1 DGNEVKVINNI
12 VEQVSR
18 KFDRVPLHNALSHA
32 VPDVSQTS
40 PSTPDVSQTSQ
51 STPDVS
57 QVILQNSNKVFQ
69 AETMW
74 RLVGLMSSVVGLLC
88 YALSPSFNRLYGR
101 WKPFKFFLYGSLSLA
116 IFTTILFARK
126 TSIST
131 QHVQLKTFTSFAVL
145 LIISVYSFF
154 YDKAVNGKP
163 EILSVVS
170 NAAFALVSLSL
181 HKLINFGFEIG
192 VFSYFLGCFTVQL
205 FTINWMLILIA
216 IFFGCPLFVMH
227 SSLNSRL
234 EVASGSQVIHSSSNS
249 ILAVDSGGQHIV
261 GIDS

>member
-1 DGNEVKVINNI
+1 MQILHG
-12 VEQVSR
+12 VS
-18 KFDRVPLHNALSHA
+18 
-32 VPDVSQTS
+32 
-40 PSTPDVSQTSQ
+40 DVSQTSQ
-51 STPDVS
+51 STPDSSQTTESTPDVS
-57 QVILQNSNKVFQ
+57 QGILQISHTVFQ
-69 AETMW
+69 AETAW
-74 RLVGLMSSVVGLLC
+74 RLVGLMSIVVGLLC

-116 IFTTILFARK
+116 IFSTILFARK

-131 QHVQLKTFTSFAVL
+131 QHVKLKTFTSFAVL

-181 HKLINFGFEIG
+181 HKLINFGFEFG
-192 VFSYFLGCFTVQL
+192 VFTYFLGCFTVQL

-216 IFFGCPLFVMH
+216 IFFGCPLFFMH

-234 EVASGSQVIHSSSNS
+234 EPKVASVSQVIHSSSNF
-249 ILAVDSGGQHIV
+249 ILAIDSGGQHIV
-261 GIDS
+261 SIDP